1 MAEETE
7 KYLKFKCPKC
17 SHTVLEEVLT
27 DVVQSSTCDF
37 ITEDGYVDYGV
48 VSYDGGNLDRY
59 QCMECGFVL
68 KNGDDTVYSTVI
80 DSEELAKWLKK
91 NCPQDKE

>member
-1 MAEETE
+1 MTEQTE

-27 DVVQSSTCDF
+27 DVVQSSTCDC
-37 ITEDGYVDYGV
+37 ITEEGIVDYGL

-59 QCMECGFVL
+59 QCLNCGFVL
-68 KNGDDTVYSTVI
+68 KNEEFKWPVSDD
-80 DSEELAKWLKK
+80 EELAKWLKE
-91 NCPQDKE
+91 NCYQD